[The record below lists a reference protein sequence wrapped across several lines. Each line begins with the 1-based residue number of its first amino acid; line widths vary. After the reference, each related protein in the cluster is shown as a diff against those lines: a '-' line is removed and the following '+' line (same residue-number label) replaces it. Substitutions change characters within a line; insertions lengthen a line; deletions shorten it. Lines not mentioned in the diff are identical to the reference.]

1 MGKQIIEPQNRT
13 LYNPKRRFRDFFFNL
28 EKQAQ
33 KKCGVINY
41 TYVCSHPRCNYVCM
55 SAESTL

>member
-13 LYNPKRRFRDFFFNL
+13 LYNPKWRFRDFFFNL

-33 KKCGVINY
+33 KKMWRNKLYI
-41 TYVCSHPRCNYVCM
+41 CM
-55 SAESTL
+55 LSSKM